1 MMELYQEY
9 LTLLNETSH
18 TLAQLTET
26 AGQKA
31 AAVRQDDLAQLNEV
45 IKKEQ
50 ALSLALRGCEQKR
63 LALLSHLELGDL
75 PLTALADRYPP
86 ALRPAAKAATETLQ
100 RNFTLYRS
108 AADTAR
114 NLLELNL
121 HQIDQYLSAAE
132 ENSAG
137 PGYGQQFQQSELPPS
152 LRSDFRA

>member
-1 MMELYQEY
+1 MDDYQAY
-9 LTLLNETSH
+9 LNLLNETSQ

-63 LALLSHLELGDL
+63 LSLLSHLGLGDL
-75 PLTALADRYPP
+75 PLTALADHYPP
-86 ALRPAAKAATETLQ
+86 DLRRAARAAAESLQ
-100 RNFTLYRS
+100 RQFTIYRS
-108 AADTAR
+108 AADAAR

-132 ENSAG
+132 ENSSG
-137 PGYGQQFQQSELPPS
+137 PGYGQQSPDSPLPPA